1 MHNLGEDQQV
11 GHKWPSNPSGGSF
24 ANIKSNWVASG
35 LLVERT
41 SQSPAMFGLT
51 LGYASVSLTSR
62 AKAKQVNEPIASRH
76 IALIWITS
84 FFRTWKSC
92 FPFCFKHQYSGSIS
106 INQHDCK
113 SSFRSQQHC
122 SSQFLNFLNLHHL
135 RHLHLAHLP
144 NLAHLAHLAHL
155 HQPESHKS
163 SL

>member
-1 MHNLGEDQQV
+1 MHNLGEDQQL

-84 FFRTWKSC
+84 YFRTWKSC
-92 FPFCFKHQYSGSIS
+92 FPFCFKHQYSGPISPVAQSAS
-106 INQHDCK
+106 INITVRAP
-113 SSFRSQQHC
+113 FRANNTAVL
-122 SSQFLNFLNLHHL
+122 QFTI
-135 RHLHLAHLP
+135 
-144 NLAHLAHLAHL
+144 
-155 HQPESHKS
+155 S
-163 SL
+163 